1 MLFTSPEFI
10 FFFAI
15 VLLVYYCL
23 SGRAQNIF
31 LIIASYF
38 FYGCWDWRFCGL
50 LLFSTLLNYFS
61 ALIVDSKSP
70 HRRIYLW
77 VNIAG
82 NLAVLGYFKYY
93 NFFIQSFATALSYL
107 GFHPY
112 LPVLQIILPIG
123 ISFYTFQLMGYTID
137 VYKGRIPATREF
149 IPVAAFMSF
158 FPQLLAGPIERAER
172 MIPQFQECRTVNADK
187 ISSGLLLILLG
198 FFKKIAIADAVELIV
213 NDIFAHASTASWP
226 ELIGGLW
233 FFAIQ
238 LYCDFSGYTDIAR
251 GVSRLLGFEL
261 MENFRQPYLS
271 HNITEFWRRWHISLS
286 TWVLDYLYMP
296 LVLRGIR
303 KGKPRENL
311 NMVFTMIVMGLWHGA
326 AWNFVFFGGIHG
338 FYLVLHKLVAR
349 GRRIMF
355 NHHGASKTQWIQ
367 FIIKVFITFNFVCL
381 SLLFFREQSLEQ
393 IANYGMGIVMLRG
406 GLEGCGFYIAKLFF
420 FCGLVLMIDIPQYL
434 KNDQTVMLT
443 WSWKLQGV
451 VYGFMIIL
459 MILLAPGNE
468 TPFIYFQF

>member
-1 MLFTSPEFI
+1 LLFTSPEFI

-23 SGRAQNIF
+23 SSHTQNVF

-38 FYGCWDWRFCGL
+38 FYGWWDWRFCGL

-77 VNIAG
+77 GNITG
-82 NLAVLGYFKYY
+82 NLAVLGFFKYY
-93 NFFIQSFATALSYL
+93 NFFAESLATALSHL
-107 GFHPY
+107 GIHPY
-112 LPVLQIILPIG
+112 LPVLHIILPIG

-137 VYKGRIPATREF
+137 VYRGRVRATREF
-149 IPVAAFMSF
+149 ITVAVFMCF
-158 FPQLLAGPIERAER
+158 FPQLLAGPIARAER
-172 MIPQFQECRTVNADK
+172 MIPQFQKCRTINADK

-198 FFKKIAIADAVELIV
+198 FFKKIAIADAVASIV
-213 NDIFAHASTASWP
+213 NDVFANASTASWP
-226 ELIGGLW
+226 ELVGGLW

-238 LYCDFSGYTDIAR
+238 LYCDFSGYSDIAR
-251 GVSRLLGFEL
+251 GISRLLGFEL
-261 MENFRQPYLS
+261 MENFRQPFLS

-303 KGKPRENL
+303 KGKSRENI
-311 NMVFTMIVMGLWHGA
+311 NMMITMILMGLWHGA
-326 AWNFVFFGGIHG
+326 AWNFVFFGCLHG
-338 FYLVLHKLVAR
+338 FYIVLHTLVAR

-355 NHHGASKTQWIQ
+355 NPHGASKTQWIQ
-367 FIIKVFITFNFVCL
+367 FIMKVFITFNFVCL
-381 SLLFFREQSLEQ
+381 SLLFFREKSLEQ
-393 IANYGMGIVMLRG
+393 IANYGMGILMLRG
-406 GLEGCGFYIAKLFF
+406 GLEGCGSYIAKLFF
-420 FCGLVLMIDIPQYL
+420 FCSLVLMIDIPQYL
-434 KNDQTVMLT
+434 KNDHTIMLK
-443 WSWKLQGV
+443 WPRVLQGV

-459 MILLAPGNE
+459 MVFLSSGKKI
-468 TPFIYFQF
+468 PFIYFQF

>member
-1 MLFTSPEFI
+1 M
-10 FFFAI
+10 
-15 VLLVYYCL
+15 
-23 SGRAQNIF
+23 
-31 LIIASYF
+31 
-38 FYGCWDWRFCGL
+38 
-50 LLFSTLLNYFS
+50 
-61 ALIVDSKSP
+61 
-70 HRRIYLW
+70 
-77 VNIAG
+77 
-82 NLAVLGYFKYY
+82 
-93 NFFIQSFATALSYL
+93 
-107 GFHPY
+107 
-112 LPVLQIILPIG
+112 
-123 ISFYTFQLMGYTID
+123 
-137 VYKGRIPATREF
+137 
-149 IPVAAFMSF
+149 AAFMSF
-158 FPQLLAGPIERAER
+158 FPQLLAGPIERAEQ

-198 FFKKIAIADAVELIV
+198 FFKKIAIADAVALIV
-213 NDIFAHASTASWP
+213 NDIFANASTASWP

-261 MENFRQPYLS
+261 MENFRQPFLS